1 MQVSAE
7 EHILMEIKS
16 VFLDVFIAR
25 KSPFKNFLGIL
36 DITLIPAEKYNGKKQ
51 CY

>member
-1 MQVSAE
+1 MHVSVE

-25 KSPFKNFLGIL
+25 KSPFKHFLGIL
-36 DITLIPAEKYNGKKQ
+36 TLY
-51 CY
+51 